1 MTGFNIRRS
10 DRRQSNFSS
19 PTSAPPSSTAA
30 SVEYASTEARSRS
43 LDVSFDATRP
53 DAQTAR
59 PPSQRIRLNLDQLRP
74 FEVVERQFQHRGV
87 VFSNAIALIPSNPA
101 FPSRNGQTVLMGC
114 PKSGWLEARFES
126 PVEFVA
132 GFVTASCSTIMAAYD
147 GDGQPLAQAKTVG
160 SNLAGSESKLSPN
173 TELSLKAQ
181 NIRRVTF
188 QSFDGQL
195 TLGEF
200 CFDY

>member
-1 MTGFNIRRS
+1 MTGFNAIRG
-10 DRRQSNFSS
+10 DRRQSGSS
-19 PTSAPPSSTAA
+19 STPASPPSSPA
-30 SVEYASTEARSRS
+30 SVEYASPEARSRS
-43 LDVSFDATRP
+43 LDVSFDATPETRP
-53 DAQTAR
+53 AR
-59 PPSQRIRLNLDQLRP
+59 PFPQRVRLNLDQLRP
-74 FEVVERQFQHRGV
+74 FEVVERQFQNRGV
-87 VFSNAIALIPSNPA
+87 IFNNAIALIPSNPA
-101 FPSRNGQTVLMGC
+101 FPSRSGQTVLMGC

-147 GDGQPLAQAKTVG
+147 GENRPLAQAKTVG
-160 SNLAGSESKLSPN
+160 SNLAGSESELPPN

-188 QSFDGQL
+188 QAFDGQL

-200 CFDY
+200 CFDC